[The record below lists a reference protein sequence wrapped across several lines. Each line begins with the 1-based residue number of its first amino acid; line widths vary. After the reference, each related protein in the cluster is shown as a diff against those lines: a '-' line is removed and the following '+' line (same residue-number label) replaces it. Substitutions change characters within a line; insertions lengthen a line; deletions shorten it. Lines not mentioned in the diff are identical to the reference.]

1 MHRQRTTTLRSP
13 DDFGNVDLICFS
25 HLRWEF
31 VYQRPQHLMSRFAKH
46 RRTFFVEEPV
56 FDASAPELRLSVCPR
71 TGVHIVVPALPKA
84 STRKQEDEYL
94 RQLLSS
100 LIAKQGIRDFVAWFY
115 TPMALT
121 FAANIYPL
129 VTIYDCMDELSL
141 FRGAP
146 PELIEQERKLFERAD
161 LVFTGGLSLFEAKC
175 ERHRQVYPF
184 PSSVDVRHFA
194 RARDAAEDPLDQRD
208 IPHPR
213 IGYAG
218 VIDERIDTELL
229 AEVSR
234 LRPDWHFI
242 MIGPVV
248 KIPIDALPKAANIH
262 YLGMKQYSELPA
274 YFSSWEAG
282 MIPFALN
289 DATRF
294 ISPTKT
300 PEYLAAGLPVIST
313 PIRDVVRPYGD
324 LGLAR
329 IAGNA
334 NEFTA
339 AIDQTMTCCM
349 SLKWRE
355 RADAFLSTLSWDSTW
370 NAMNHLIL
378 TAIANRRGVST
389 PKPEPARRAAAVA
402 AGGLV

>member
-1 MHRQRTTTLRSP
+1 
-13 DDFGNVDLICFS
+13 
-25 HLRWEF
+25 
-31 VYQRPQHLMSRFAKH
+31 
-46 RRTFFVEEPV
+46 
-56 FDASAPELRLSVCPR
+56 
-71 TGVHIVVPALPKA
+71 
-84 STRKQEDEYL
+84 
-94 RQLLSS
+94 
-100 LIAKQGIRDFVAWFY
+100 
-115 TPMALT
+115 
-121 FAANIYPL
+121 
-129 VTIYDCMDELSL
+129 
-141 FRGAP
+141 
-146 PELIEQERKLFERAD
+146 
-161 LVFTGGLSLFEAKC
+161 
-175 ERHRQVYPF
+175 VYPF

-194 RARDAAEDPLDQRD
+194 QARNSAEDPVDQRD

-229 AEVSR
+229 AEVAR
-234 LRPDWHFI
+234 IRPDWHII
-242 MIGPVV
+242 MIGPIV
-248 KIPIDALPKAANIH
+248 KIPMDALPKPANIH
-262 YLGMKQYSELPA
+262 YLGMKQYSDLPA

-329 IAGNA
+329 IAENA
-334 NEFTA
+334 NEFAA
-339 AIDQTMTCCM
+339 AIDQAMTCCM

-370 NAMNHLIL
+370 TAMNHLIL
-378 TAIANRRGVST
+378 TAIANRRGASVS
-389 PKPEPARRAAAVA
+389 KPEPARRAVAVA
-402 AGGLV
+402 AGGLA